1 MGGGGG
7 GGRGGVGWHGGAD
20 GGGGVAWGRKCEGLN
35 LSKTELEAVDCRY
48 NFMPVALPCAQTPQR
63 SDRAGPI

>member
-1 MGGGGG
+1 MTAGISGH
-7 GGRGGVGWHGGAD
+7 GRT
-20 GGGGVAWGRKCEGLN
+20 WGRKCEGLN

>member
-1 MGGGGG
+1 MGG